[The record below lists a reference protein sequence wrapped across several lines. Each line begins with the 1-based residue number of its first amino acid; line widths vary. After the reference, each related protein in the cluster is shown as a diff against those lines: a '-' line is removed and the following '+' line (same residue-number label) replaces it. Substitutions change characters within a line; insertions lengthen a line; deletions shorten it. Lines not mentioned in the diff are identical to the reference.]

1 MKKMTKKAANIFN
14 FIQEDDREIRETR
27 RLDRWIVNLAHF
39 LKTEKAQLYEL
50 YSLKG
55 NAQLETD
62 RKFSDMVDDQ
72 LYDVYKNNFPSKIL
86 EEHNLTKTR
95 DDFDAVMYLDPEL
108 ITRCLISDDKY
119 VECFSF

>member
-1 MKKMTKKAANIFN
+1 MTKKAANIFN

-72 LYDVYKNNFPSKIL
+72 LYDVYKNNFPSKTL